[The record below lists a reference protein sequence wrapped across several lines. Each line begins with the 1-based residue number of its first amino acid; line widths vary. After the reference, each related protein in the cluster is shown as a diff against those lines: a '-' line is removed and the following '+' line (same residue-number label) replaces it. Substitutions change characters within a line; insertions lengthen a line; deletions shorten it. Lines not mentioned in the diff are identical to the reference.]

1 MLRLR
6 SIWRAAD
13 IDSSGNW
20 SDARKIRGF
29 ATTRRKLHVD
39 AAYRF

>member
-1 MLRLR
+1 MPSLR
-6 SIWRAAD
+6 SIWREV
-13 IDSSGNW
+13 DSEFSGNS